1 MGKKP
6 SENRALVEVLGQQK
20 VIGEDPAPGK
30 RWLARSLELKPE
42 QLVHGWPS
50 NKWVGYQNR
59 EHPDQIE
66 RALAPAILLLKQWL
80 AGLRSDMPGFLF
92 HGPVGR
98 GKTGVA
104 LMLALEAARRGCQAI
119 FVTAAQA
126 VAERNSTSY
135 ARKEGETQLDLR
147 SRYHSYAVVILDD
160 VCARQY
166 TGTEREFILDLVR
179 GIEADGG
186 IVLLTTNLELNM
198 KKGNVYPDRETFE
211 LWLDG
216 RVLSTYKG
224 WAFDAGEWGESLRGR
239 DDQNSKGEE

>member
-1 MGKKP
+1 ML
-6 SENRALVEVLGQQK
+6 EQQK
-20 VIGEDPAPGK
+20 ATGEDPVAGK
-30 RWLARSLELKPE
+30 RWLSRSLELKPE
-42 QLVHGWPS
+42 QLVHGWPL

-59 EHPDQIE
+59 EHPDQIQK
-66 RALAPAILLLKQWL
+66 AFAPALILLKQWL
-80 AGLRSDMPGFLF
+80 DGLRADMPGFLF

-104 LMLALEAARRGCQAI
+104 LLLGLEAARRGCQVI

-126 VAERNSTSY
+126 VAERNSTTYSQ
-135 ARKEGETQLDLR
+135 REGETQIALR
-147 SRYHSYAVVILDD
+147 SRYHSYSVVILDD

-166 TGTEREFILDLVR
+166 TGTEREFLLDLVR

-186 IVLLTTNLELNM
+186 IVLLTTNLALNM
-198 KKGNVYPDRETFE
+198 KKGLVYPDRELFE

-239 DDQNSKGEE
+239 DDSNSKGEA